1 MKNFKFKIQGEKYEV
16 KVKNFEN
23 RIAELEVNGTTYEVE
38 VDRGMDK
45 PKKPILAPTTTT
57 APKKAAAPKKAPGGA
72 VSTIESPLPGDILSI
87 EVKVGDLIAKGD
99 KLMVMEAMKMENNV
113 MAEKAGEIKAIKV
126 AVGDSVLQG
135 DVLIE
140 IA

>member
-1 MKNFKFKIQGEKYEV
+1 MKDFKFKIQGEKYEV

-23 RIAELEVNGTTYEVE
+23 RIAEIEVNGTTYKVE
-38 VDRGMDK
+38 VDRQMDK
-45 PKKPILAPTTTT
+45 AKKPSLAPTTTT
-57 APKKAAAPKKAPGGA
+57 APKKAAAPKKASGGA
-72 VSTIESPLPGDILSI
+72 VSTIKSPLPGDILSI
-87 EVKVGDLIAKGD
+87 EVKLGDLIAKGD

-113 MAEKAGEIKAIKV
+113 MAEKGGEIKAIKV
-126 AVGDSVLQG
+126 AVGDTVLQG